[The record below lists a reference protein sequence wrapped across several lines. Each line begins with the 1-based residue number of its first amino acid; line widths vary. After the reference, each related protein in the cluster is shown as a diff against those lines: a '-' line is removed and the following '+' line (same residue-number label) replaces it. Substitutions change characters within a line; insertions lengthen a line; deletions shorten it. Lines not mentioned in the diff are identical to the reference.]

1 MANRRTRR
9 ARRLGIEE
17 SSRTDAPGRVIPTP
31 DLSGLPEGAEDLVA
45 AMQSQPMVIVAGMV
59 GVAALTNEAR
69 SALLRR
75 IDVQDALARIV
86 KIQAEWDV
94 ASTTHWN
101 VKSLQRKVL
110 STATGAWVPAVR
122 AQVEAGNILTSPQV
136 TVGLMRELIETE
148 SSSSVPLSGDDLVHL
163 LVSIASEQ
171 QNTPGF
177 AGDVPTAAELAALD
191 EQQKSMTPEELIA
204 LNHETLSW
212 LGASALFNAP
222 RKIEGYKADA
232 YDFWYSKWE
241 ERASDTLGQTPAE
254 TFEAATGIGLDQFLR
269 AGRIIG
275 DAVMSGQTVVS
286 VEDLSDDAAVRDFIV
301 KSMSMSLD
309 GYRDVLTA
317 DRASGDVKLQRY
329 SFTRFPLLDLGDG
342 TLQLLRGQWAI
353 ERFFGDP
360 LVFDV
365 VAGFSAKGDKTSAK
379 RFAEAVKY
387 QFEDVVGRVVARIA
401 ERSAMVQSLVT
412 EPELQ
417 AEWTEKK
424 GNPPSVCDWVLRCGR
439 GHVLIEATHHAVKAS
454 LAQGLGDGAEYSA
467 DADKILTK
475 RKFEQFASVMRLVR
489 RLGWSG
495 HPCPEAFFIPFV
507 VVPNSGT
514 PSSVHAELDYRVRA
528 SAVLAE
534 FLGSVTP
541 PTVVQLQ
548 DLQLLEGLGE
558 WLPTDLMM
566 VIAAWRQSPLPLTL
580 QDFLDLQNWPRP
592 VPKHIFEAAV
602 LLDERLER
610 AS

>member
-1 MANRRTRR
+1 
-9 ARRLGIEE
+9 
-17 SSRTDAPGRVIPTP
+17 
-31 DLSGLPEGAEDLVA
+31 
-45 AMQSQPMVIVAGMV
+45 MVIVAGMV
-59 GVAALTNEAR
+59 GVAALTDEER

-94 ASTTHWN
+94 ASTTHLN
-101 VKSLQRKVL
+101 VKRLQRKVL
-110 STATGAWVPAVR
+110 STATGAWIPAVR
-122 AQVEAGNILTSPQV
+122 EQVEAGNILTSPQV

-148 SSSSVPLSGDDLVHL
+148 SSSSVPLSGDELVHL
-163 LVSIASEQ
+163 MVSIASEQ

-177 AGDVPTAAELAALD
+177 AGDVPTAAEMAALD
-191 EQQKSMTPEELIA
+191 EKQKSMAPEDLIA

-222 RKIEGYKADA
+222 RKIEGFKADA
-232 YDFWYSKWE
+232 FDFWYSEWE
-241 ERASDTLGQTPAE
+241 ERASDTLGRTPAE
-254 TFEAATGIGLDQFLR
+254 TFEAATGLALDQVLR

-275 DAVMSGQTVVS
+275 NAVMSGQIVVS

-301 KSMSMSLD
+301 ESMSMNLND
-309 GYRDVLTA
+309 YRKALTT

-329 SFTRFPLLDLGDG
+329 SFTRFPLLDQGDG

-360 LVFDV
+360 VVFDV
-365 VAGFSAKGDKTSAK
+365 VAGFRANGDNASAK

-387 QFEDVVGRVVARIA
+387 QFEDVVGRIVARIA
-401 ERSAMVQSLVT
+401 KRSAMVQSLVT

-417 AEWTEKK
+417 VEWTEKK
-424 GNPPSVCDWVLRCGR
+424 GKPPSVCDWVLRCGR
-439 GHVLIEATHHAVKAS
+439 GHVLIEATHHAVNAS

-467 DADKILTK
+467 DADKILTN

-495 HPCPEAFFIPFV
+495 RPYPDAFFIPFV

-514 PSSVHAELDYRVRA
+514 PGSANAELDYGFRA
-528 SAVLAE
+528 STVLAE
-534 FLGSVTP
+534 FIGSVTR
-541 PTVVQLQ
+541 PTVIQLQ

-580 QDFLDLQNWPRP
+580 QDFLEMQNLPRP
-592 VPKHIFEAAV
+592 VPKHILEAAK
-602 LLDERLER
+602 LLDERLEQ
-610 AS
+610 ASSYCVQPDSAP